1 MASGTLLELGD
12 YAAAQRIHRL
22 IPLVWVLQI
31 PSHIYHFVSHF
42 TLSTVTAG

>member
-22 IPLVWVLQI
+22 ILLV
-31 PSHIYHFVSHF
+31 
-42 TLSTVTAG
+42 